1 MLCFALCR
9 HTENLFR
16 LFVQLCLETH
26 LMYLQNNLQVRFFES
41 LSPQK
46 TEKNSG
52 NEQPETIWLLQLCI
66 SSSHCSQKV
75 KKQKNKIFSK
85 ANKKWK
91 SKLISF
97 SDGAVVLVVWLVSHL
112 GLIPCVEPEK
122 QEAGSKCGK
131 LLSEHEIIST
141 NWLLLAQSELSFF
154 NRN

>member
-1 MLCFALCR
+1 MLWTVQTHRKPFQTFCSIVFRNTPHVFAKQ
-9 HTENLFR
+9 FA
-16 LFVQLCLETH
+16 
-26 LMYLQNNLQVRFFES
+26 
-41 LSPQK
+41 SPFLWIPFPKK